1 MVLAGL
7 FEMMVLPALPAILAP
22 NRRESCSPNLRWRRL
37 HCRWRCQVCSGV
49 CRWEGMVCSGSG
61 QVVSLSLPFYGLTG
75 TLSTAFGNLT
85 FLRMLNLSSNSFRG
99 EVLATIVRLAHLH
112 ALDLSYNAFSD
123 AHDIS
128 QCNKISEKVLDGCV
142 EEVGGYRV
150 GYDIK
155 LSGTES
161 PRSVTGLEGV
171 CVRVLFAWVLITGV
185 EAADGEVTV
194 HIGPIRKSFPAV
206 GFKSS
211 PWCIIGLATKAWPFL
226 RVLDGCVEEVGGYH
240 VGYDIKLSS
249 TESPRS
255 VTGLEGVRVRVLF
268 AWVPIT
274 GVEAVDGEVTVHIG
288 PIRKSFPA
296 VGFKSSPRCI
306 IRLEAWSL
314 VMGWRLRIQ
323 ANITDH
329 NIKCMRQGK
338 EANRCRFS
346 SFLLDPFLAIL
357 DLHSPGLQ
365 VDAMLQELEKE
376 IDDVDAQIGNRW
388 QLLDKD
394 HDGKVTPEEVAA
406 ATAYLKDTIGK
417 EGVQELISNLSKD
430 TGSFTYMLPQ
440 CCLCPIFLYFS
451 ERSLYALPQ
460 KEKILV
466 EDIVKLASQIENNEE
481 EEEARELRMF
491 MELSLNHIFLSMR
504 MKSTGISLSRE
515 LEPPTRLSFIF
526 RRLLQQ
532 DKVLSQKYVLKY
544 VAAQSPSQKSRQRLH
559 QMLKFFYCS
568 LMQYWNHSSRHN
580 NSNHKCRCS
589 RRNHKNKQHLLCAE
603 NHLLLLG
610 KQQWH
615 INLRRLNLFNL
626 RPRSSVKHQRDLVQ
640 WHPQPPVAASAPK
653 PGGSPKK
660 GEVKPAVDPV
670 QTPTTG
676 ADSTKP
682 EPSAPSLPG
691 AEGVDKMAIDEAS
704 GDAPEVAEELDP
716 ALEEE
721 MSMEE
726 MIRVT
731 RAKLRRR
738 TTTEVPAGN

>member
-338 EANRCRFS
+338 EANRVCRLLDDHTYQKGFS
-346 SFLLDPFLAIL
+346 SI
-357 DLHSPGLQ
+357 
-365 VDAMLQELEKE
+365 
-376 IDDVDAQIGNRW
+376 I
-388 QLLDKD
+388 
-394 HDGKVTPEEVAA
+394 GKVSQ
-406 ATAYLKDTIGK
+406 L
-417 EGVQELISNLSKD
+417 
-430 TGSFTYMLPQ
+430 
-440 CCLCPIFLYFS
+440 
-451 ERSLYALPQ
+451 
-460 KEKILV
+460 
-466 EDIVKLASQIENNEE
+466 DIA
-481 EEEARELRMF
+481 
-491 MELSLNHIFLSMR
+491 
-504 MKSTGISLSRE
+504 
-515 LEPPTRLSFIF
+515 
-526 RRLLQQ
+526 
-532 DKVLSQKYVLKY
+532 
-544 VAAQSPSQKSRQRLH
+544 
-559 QMLKFFYCS
+559 
-568 LMQYWNHSSRHN
+568 
-580 NSNHKCRCS
+580 
-589 RRNHKNKQHLLCAE
+589 
-603 NHLLLLG
+603 
-610 KQQWH
+610 
-615 INLRRLNLFNL
+615 
-626 RPRSSVKHQRDLVQ
+626 
-640 WHPQPPVAASAPK
+640 
-653 PGGSPKK
+653 
-660 GEVKPAVDPV
+660 
-670 QTPTTG
+670 
-676 ADSTKP
+676 
-682 EPSAPSLPG
+682 
-691 AEGVDKMAIDEAS
+691 
-704 GDAPEVAEELDP
+704 
-716 ALEEE
+716 
-721 MSMEE
+721 
-726 MIRVT
+726 
-731 RAKLRRR
+731 
-738 TTTEVPAGN
+738 